1 MKFIDAHDSGNSDP
15 CYKTSIAVNS
25 TLYSRTIGS

>member
-1 MKFIDAHDSGNSDP
+1 MKFIDVHDSGNSDP

-25 TLYSRTIGS
+25 TLAGYFP